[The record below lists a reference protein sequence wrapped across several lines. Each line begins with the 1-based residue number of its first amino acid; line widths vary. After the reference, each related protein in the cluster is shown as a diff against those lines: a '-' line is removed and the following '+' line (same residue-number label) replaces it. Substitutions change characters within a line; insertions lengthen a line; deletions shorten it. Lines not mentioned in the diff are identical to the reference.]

1 MAMIDFEDD
10 EDLEDEDLAPPA
22 YDRAGLHIMKEQCS
36 TCIFR
41 PGNLMHLNEGRL
53 KDMTDQ
59 TDAGDTNVVCH
70 QTLDREVGAFC
81 KGSVDRAAGQMVRIA
96 ERLGAIVEDEGK
108 GTDS

>member
-1 MAMIDFEDD
+1 MWE
-10 EDLEDEDLAPPA
+10 EDEDDNEPTAPPV
-22 YDRAGLHIMKEQCS
+22 YDVLGLHIMREQCS

-41 PGNLMHLNEGRL
+41 AGNLMHLNEGRL